1 MRRESK
7 DLMAAQAK
15 NFLLG
20 MLPLPYRTSL
30 LSRMKP
36 VALPIRTVLYEAEE
50 TPKYAHFMTSGVAS
64 IVSSMSDGSSA
75 EVGIWGKE
83 GLVESFHLLGPAK
96 VPNRCFIQ
104 MEGTA
109 LRMPFKELL
118 DEFHK
123 CESLH
128 HRVLQCVQSQGFI
141 LGQLGACNRLHGAE
155 ERLARWLLM
164 VRDRAESDRFLLT
177 QEFMATMLGA
187 RRTTVT
193 LAAGALQRNG
203 LIQYSRGKIHI
214 LDDKGLENVACECYQ
229 TVRNLYINFYK

>member
-7 DLMAAQAK
+7 DLMAAQAS
-15 NFLLG
+15 NLLIG
-20 MLPLPYRTSL
+20 MLPLPYRSSL
-30 LSRMKP
+30 LARLKP
-36 VALPIRTVLYEAEE
+36 VVLPIRTVLYEAEE

-104 MEGTA
+104 MAGTA
-109 LRMPFKELL
+109 LRMPFKELQA
-118 DEFHK
+118 EFLSS
-123 CESLH
+123 EVFH

-141 LGQLGACNRLHGAE
+141 LGQLAACNRLHGAE

-164 VRDRAESDRFLLT
+164 VRDRAESDNFLLT

-214 LDDKGLENVACECYQ
+214 LDSKGLENVACECYQ
-229 TVRNLYINFYK
+229 TVRNLYVNFYK

>member
-7 DLMAAQAK
+7 DCMAAQAK
-15 NFLLG
+15 NLLLG
-20 MLPLPYRTSL
+20 MLPLPYRNSL
-30 LSRMKP
+30 IARMKP

-109 LRMPFKELL
+109 LRMPFKEVQE
-118 DEFHK
+118 EFLK
-123 CESLH
+123 QQALH

-141 LGQLGACNRLHGAE
+141 LGQLAACNRLHGAE

-214 LDDKGLENVACECYQ
+214 LNGKGLENVACECYQ
-229 TVRNLYINFYK
+229 TVRNLYVNFYK

>member
-1 MRRESK
+1 
-7 DLMAAQAK
+7 
-15 NFLLG
+15 
-20 MLPLPYRTSL
+20 
-30 LSRMKP
+30 MKP

-75 EVGIWGKE
+75 EVGIWGRE
-83 GLVESFHLLGPAK
+83 GLVESFHLLGSAK
-96 VPNRCFIQ
+96 VPNRCFVQ

-109 LRMPFKELL
+109 LRMPFKELQE
-118 DEFHK
+118 EFLN
-123 CESLH
+123 EPALH
-128 HRVLQCVQSQGFI
+128 HRILQCVQSQGFI

-155 ERLARWLLM
+155 QRLARWLLM
-164 VRDRAESDRFLLT
+164 LRDRAESDTFLLT

-193 LAAGALQRNG
+193 LAAGTLQRHG

-214 LDDKGLENVACECYQ
+214 LDGKGLEGASCECYQ
-229 TVRNLYINFYK
+229 TVRHLYANFYK